1 MICLCKIHKK
11 NTKNSKN
18 HTKLSTKDK
27 FSLQL
32 GLKNIIKEVQDK
44 WNEKI
49 GFRLDLRVLVVALRI
64 IWDKI

>member
-1 MICLCKIHKK
+1 MHKK
-11 NTKNSKN
+11 TRKISKN

-27 FSLQL
+27 ILLQL
-32 GLKNIIKEVQDK
+32 GGKNIIKKVQDK
-44 WNEKI
+44 WNKEI